1 MKFLN
6 KILMVGLVVM
16 LSACSTDFD
25 LLQDPNAV
33 APENASIDD
42 LFNSVQLDFGSQ
54 VNAVSFT
61 PGGMARMFYAGGAFD
76 YASSTNPNG
85 FNGVWSNAYAG
96 IFPDVDAISAIAAE
110 RGLNFHSGAAKVMKA
125 VALTQLV
132 DLFGD
137 VPNSQAGDGT
147 STISPAADGG
157 ADVYAAADAL
167 LDEAIAE
174 LTAGGPAPA
183 VDLAYGGDAS
193 KWIRAAKSI
202 KLRNAVTTRLVNG
215 NAAATI
221 NALVA
226 EGDIITDSSDD
237 LVVQYGQT
245 RQNPASRHP
254 LYYNMYENADGTY
267 MSNYYMYLLRADK
280 KDAVGDPVIDPRIRF
295 YFYRKTPLSAA
306 LDLNVYS
313 CHFSNFPDEHEE
325 ASGAATP
332 THYAAI
338 DPDLPYCIAST
349 DGYFGRDHLNN
360 EGIPPDGPFRTAF
373 GLYPIGGAFDD
384 NSFVDTQQEGTFGGL
399 GQGIEPIL
407 LASFMDFM
415 RAEAALTL
423 GTNDD
428 ARALLE
434 SGVRKSIAKVFSFAS
449 LVPSTLSAIVSTPT
463 GDFTVE
469 ELFVPSADDI
479 EAYVGHVMSS
489 FDAADAAGQL
499 DIVMKEYY
507 IALWGNGL
515 EAYNM
520 YRRTALPSNM
530 TPALEP
536 NPGPFIRSFFL
547 PNFHVQR
554 NSTATQKELTEPV
567 FWDNRPASD
576 TY

>member
-6 KILMVGLVVM
+6 KILLVGLVVM
-16 LSACSTDFD
+16 LGACSTDFD
-25 LLQDPNAV
+25 LLDNPNEV
-33 APENASIDD
+33 SPENASIDD
-42 LFNSVQLDFGSQ
+42 LFNSVQLSFGGQ
-54 VNAVSFT
+54 VNSVSFT
-61 PGGMARMFYAGGAFD
+61 PGAMARMYYAGGAYD
-76 YASSTNPNG
+76 YTSSTNPNG

-96 IFPDVDAISAIAAE
+96 LFPDIAAIETIATE
-110 RGLNFHSGAAKVMKA
+110 RGLNFHLGAAQVMKA
-125 VALTQLV
+125 VTLTQLV

-147 STISPAADGG
+147 NTISPVADSG

-167 LDEAIAE
+167 LDQAIAN

-183 VDLAYGGDAS
+183 TDLAYGGDAS
-193 KWIRAAKSI
+193 KWIRAAKTL

-226 EGDIITDSSDD
+226 EGDLITDAGDD
-237 LVVQYGQT
+237 LVLQYGQT
-245 RQNPASRHP
+245 RQNPSSRHP
-254 LYYNMYENADGTY
+254 LYYNMYENSDGTY
-267 MSNYYMYLLRADK
+267 MSNYYMHLLKSDK
-280 KDAVGDPVIDPRIRF
+280 KDAVGEPIEDPRIRF
-295 YFYRKTPLSAA
+295 YFYRKSPLSAA
-306 LDLNVYS
+306 HDLNVYS

-325 ASGAATP
+325 AAGSAKPA
-332 THYAAI
+332 HYTAI

-373 GLYPIGGAFDD
+373 GLYPVGGAFDD
-384 NSFVDTQQEGTFGGL
+384 NSFQATQQEGTTGGL

-407 LASFMDFM
+407 LSSFVDFM

-428 ARALLE
+428 ARAMLE
-434 SGVRKSIAKVFSFAS
+434 SGIRKSIAKVFSFSS
-449 LVPSTLSAIVSTPT
+449 LVSADLARQITAADGTVS
-463 GDFTVE
+463 TVE
-469 ELFVPSADDI
+469 ELFVPTAADID
-479 EAYVGHVMSS
+479 AYVAHVMSTY
-489 FDAADAAGQL
+489 DAADDKL
-499 DIVMKEYY
+499 NVVMKEYY

-520 YRRTALPSNM
+520 YRRTAKPNNM
-530 TPALEP
+530 APALEP

-554 NSTATQKELTEPV
+554 NSTATQKELTQPV

>member
-25 LLQDPNAV
+25 LLDNPNEV
-33 APENASIDD
+33 SPENASIDD
-42 LFNSVQLDFGSQ
+42 LFNSVQLDFGGH
-54 VNAVSFT
+54 VAATTFT
-61 PGGMARMFYAGGAFD
+61 PGSMARMFYQGGAYD
-76 YASSTNPNG
+76 YTSATNPNG
-85 FNGVWSNAYAG
+85 FNGVWTNAYAG
-96 IFPDVDAISAIAAE
+96 MFPDIDAIETIATE
-110 RGLNFHSGAAKVMKA
+110 RGLNFHAGAAKIMKA
-125 VALTQLV
+125 VALVQMV

-137 VPNSQAGDGT
+137 IPNSQSGDGT
-147 STISPAADGG
+147 NTISPAADGG

-167 LDEAIAE
+167 LDAGIAD

-183 VDLAYGGDAS
+183 TDLAYGGDAS
-193 KWIRAAKSI
+193 KWIRAAKTM
-202 KLRNAVTTRLVNG
+202 KLRNAITTRLVNG

-226 EGDIITDSSDD
+226 EGDLISDASDD
-237 LVVQYGQT
+237 FVVQYGQT
-245 RQNPASRHP
+245 RQNPSSRHP

-267 MSNYYMYLLRADK
+267 MSNYYMWLLKADK
-280 KDAVGDPVIDPRIRF
+280 KDAVGDPIEDPRIRF

-325 ASGAATP
+325 AAGAAKP
-332 THYAAI
+332 AHYIAI

-349 DGYFGRDHLNN
+349 DGYFGRDHLNA
-360 EGIPPDGPFRTAF
+360 EGIPPDGPSRTAF
-373 GLYPIGGAFDD
+373 GLYPVGGAFDD
-384 NSFVDTQQEGTFGGL
+384 NSFEATQQEGTTGGL

-407 LASFMDFM
+407 LSSFVDFM

-428 ARALLE
+428 PRALLE
-434 SGVRKSIAKVFSFAS
+434 SGIRKSIAKVFSFAS

-469 ELFVPSADDI
+469 ELFVPSADDV
-479 EAYVGHVMSS
+479 EAYIGHVMSS
-489 FDAADAAGQL
+489 YDAADDKL

-520 YRRTALPSNM
+520 YRRTGKPNNM

-554 NSTATQKELTEPV
+554 NSTASQKELTQPV
-567 FWDNRPASD
+567 FWDTNPD
-576 TY
+576 GFNY